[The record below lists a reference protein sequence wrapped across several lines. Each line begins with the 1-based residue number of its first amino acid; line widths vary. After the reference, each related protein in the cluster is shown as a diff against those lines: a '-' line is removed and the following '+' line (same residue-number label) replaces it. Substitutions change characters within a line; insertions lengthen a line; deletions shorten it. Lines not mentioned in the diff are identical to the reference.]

1 MGTGL
6 IFRPVR
12 NLKKFLN
19 DDDEVV
25 KNTDDVVAKMK
36 ILKLDVIAAE
46 DPGSR

>member
-12 NLKKFLN
+12 NLKKFQN